1 MEKFISIPVT
11 NEQRQLVSAVGIAL
25 VEQASTTTVT
35 ITYHSGLIT
44 TITHAAAG
52 AGVETERDAIQNA
65 IAAALATPWNQ
76 PVYLVGSTVGYQSSP
91 SLPFAVSGIATALLA
106 QATS

>member
-11 NEQRQLVSAVGIAL
+11 DEQRQLVSATDVAL

-35 ITYHSGLIT
+35 ILYKSGLLT
-44 TITHAAAG
+44 TITHATAG
-52 AGVETERDAIQNA
+52 AGVETERDAIQDA

-76 PVYLVGSTVGYQSSP
+76 PVYKVGDSTGYQSSP
-91 SLPFAVSGIATALLA
+91 SLPFAVSGIASAFIPQPTA
-106 QATS
+106 